1 MTENKIIDSIDY
13 FGMVKGLPEQF
24 INALANA
31 DKVDLSPIDPTII
44 KNILV
49 LGLGGSGVS
58 GDVVQSVISDT
69 AKVPVLVSKHYELPA
84 YVDSST
90 LVIAASYSG
99 GTEETLSA
107 FTQAKEQGAQIIAIS
122 SGGKLKEWA
131 LETKNCVHFQTQEE
145 LQPRAALGAM
155 TSSIFTALDKLGIY
169 PGGIEQCQAAV
180 VQLEKRKQE
189 CMDYNSSNV
198 ATDLAKK
205 IGSTIPIFY
214 GGDALGAVGAYRF
227 KCEVN
232 EIAKAPAYNHYY
244 PELCHN
250 EIVGYGQHGDLTR
263 QLLTLVEL
271 RNDYEH
277 PQTVK
282 RFEITRELIR
292 ETLVDVLEFRAQ
304 GDNKFAQLCDTFY
317 VASFTTVYMAFN
329 AQVDPGPADV
339 IWQLKNALA

>member
-1 MTENKIIDSIDY
+1 MTEQQIIDSIDY

-24 INALANA
+24 ITALASA
-31 DKVDLSPIDPTII
+31 DKVDVSPIDSSKI
-44 KNILV
+44 KNIIV

-58 GDVVQSVISDT
+58 GDVVQSVVSDECSI
-69 AKVPVLVSKHYELPA
+69 PVIVSKHYELPA
-84 YVDSST
+84 FVDEST

-99 GTEETLSA
+99 DTEETLSA
-107 FTQAKEQGAQIIAIS
+107 FLQARECGAQIICVS
-122 SGGKLKEWA
+122 SGGKLKEYA
-131 LETKNCVHFQTQEE
+131 QQSASIVYYPTQQN

-155 TSSIFTALDKLGIY
+155 SSPIFTALDKLGIY
-169 PGGIEQCQAAV
+169 NGGIEKCHQAV
-180 VQLEKRKQE
+180 SQLEKRKQE
-189 CMDYNSSNV
+189 CQDYNSSNV

-214 GGDALGAVGAYRF
+214 GGDALGAVAAYRF

-232 EIAKAPAYNHYY
+232 EIAKSPAYNHYY

-250 EIVGYGQHGDLTR
+250 EIVGYGQHGDVTR

-277 PQTVK
+277 PQTIR
-282 RFEITRELIR
+282 RFEITRDLIR

-317 VASFTTVYMAFN
+317 VASFTSVYMAFD
-329 AQVDPGPADV
+329 AGVDPGPVDI